1 MHGRTARKYG
11 SQGPA
16 WGQSRVSTRFE
27 YDAPAMDPKRG
38 NSLFRSASER
48 GPGWPNLE
56 EHVQQR
62 MAILADLQRRDIRDI
77 QTVTSIIQNFYA
89 TR

>member
-1 MHGRTARKYG
+1 MRCLCLVATTTRWREEHEQGQRPGKLGPREAREIE
-11 SQGPA
+11 
-16 WGQSRVSTRFE
+16 RF
-27 YDAPAMDPKRG
+27 A
-38 NSLFRSASER
+38 ER
-48 GPGWPNLE
+48 GIAPQHG

>member
-1 MHGRTARKYG
+1 
-11 SQGPA
+11 
-16 WGQSRVSTRFE
+16 
-27 YDAPAMDPKRG
+27 
-38 NSLFRSASER
+38 
-48 GPGWPNLE
+48 
-56 EHVQQR
+56 